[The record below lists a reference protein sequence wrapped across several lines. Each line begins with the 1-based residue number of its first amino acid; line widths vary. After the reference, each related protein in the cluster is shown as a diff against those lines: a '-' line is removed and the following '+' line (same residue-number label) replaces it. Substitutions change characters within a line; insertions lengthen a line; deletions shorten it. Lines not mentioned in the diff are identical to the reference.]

1 MYVPLWPGKPYP
13 LGSSWDGKGT
23 NFAIFSENATN
34 VELCLFDKQNKETR
48 ITLTEVSNFVWHG
61 YLPGISPGQ
70 KYGFRVHGPYEP
82 SQGRRFNPNKLL
94 IDPYAKAIDGDVLYA
109 QEIFAYSWDN
119 PEKDLVCI
127 LDDDA
132 HLVPKSVVIDESF
145 DWGNDRLLNTPNHKT
160 VIYEIHLRGFT
171 KLHPNIPENM
181 RGTYAGLAHPTAI
194 AYLQSLGITA
204 VELMPVHH
212 FFRYPGHLVD
222 QKLSNYWGYDSIN
235 YFAPYSG
242 YSSSG
247 KAGEQVKEFKQMVKA
262 LHDAG
267 IEVILDVVYNH
278 TGEGNHLGPTLSL
291 KGIDN
296 AAYYR
301 LVENDPRY
309 YMDFTGCGNS
319 LNVRHPQ
326 VLKLIMDSLRYW
338 VSEMH
343 VDGFRFDLASALA
356 RELYEVDSLAA
367 FFDIVH
373 QDPIISNVKLIAEPW
388 DVGEGGYQV
397 GNFPLLWSEWNGK
410 YRDAVRDFWRGEE
423 ETLAEFAYRFTGSSD
438 LYASN
443 GRLPHASIN
452 FISAHDGFTLNDL
465 VSYNEKHNQA
475 NGEDN
480 NDGEKHNRSW
490 NSGEEGETD
499 DPDILSLRNRQRR
512 NFLVTLMLSQGV
524 PMLLGGDEF
533 GRTQKGNNNTY
544 CQDNEISWLNWDL
557 QAKNSDLL
565 DFTRQLIYFRFQHPV
580 FHRRKWFQ
588 GRAIHGSHVSDI
600 GWYNPDGGEMTEE
613 QWKID
618 FAKAIG
624 IFLNGEEIPA
634 SGERGERV
642 IDDSFMMFFNAHY
655 ELIEF
660 AIPSQLQDRS
670 WIVTIDTSKP
680 CFLKNGKRYQGQVPI
695 PVMERS
701 IVVLRGL

>member
-1 MYVPLWPGKPYP
+1 M
-13 LGSSWDGKGT
+13 
-23 NFAIFSENATN
+23 
-34 VELCLFDKQNKETR
+34 
-48 ITLTEVSNFVWHG
+48 
-61 YLPGISPGQ
+61 
-70 KYGFRVHGPYEP
+70 
-82 SQGRRFNPNKLL
+82 
-94 IDPYAKAIDGDVLYA
+94 
-109 QEIFAYSWDN
+109 
-119 PEKDLVCI
+119 
-127 LDDDA
+127 
-132 HLVPKSVVIDESF
+132 
-145 DWGNDRLLNTPNHKT
+145 
-160 VIYEIHLRGFT
+160 
-171 KLHPNIPENM
+171 
-181 RGTYAGLAHPTAI
+181 
-194 AYLQSLGITA
+194 
-204 VELMPVHH
+204 
-212 FFRYPGHLVD
+212 
-222 QKLSNYWGYDSIN
+222 
-235 YFAPYSG
+235 
-242 YSSSG
+242 
-247 KAGEQVKEFKQMVKA
+247 
-262 LHDAG
+262 
-267 IEVILDVVYNH
+267 
-278 TGEGNHLGPTLSL
+278 
-291 KGIDN
+291 
-296 AAYYR
+296 
-301 LVENDPRY
+301 
-309 YMDFTGCGNS
+309 
-319 LNVRHPQ
+319 
-326 VLKLIMDSLRYW
+326 
-338 VSEMH
+338 
-343 VDGFRFDLASALA
+343 
-356 RELYEVDSLAA
+356 
-367 FFDIVH
+367 
-373 QDPIISNVKLIAEPW
+373 KLIAEPW

-580 FHRRKWFQ
+580 FYRRKWFQ
-588 GRAIHGSHVSDI
+588 GRAIHGSDVSDI

-680 CFLKNGKRYQGQVPI
+680 CFLKNGKRYQGKVPI